1 VIDQADPRARRK
13 EAKREEILAAAWTL
27 AHRGGLGAISLRD
40 LSSMVGLRQPSLYA
54 YFDSKHAL
62 YDAMFEQGN
71 RALLAATADLP
82 VTDDPREAVRDFVR
96 VLLEFS
102 NADLVRYHLLFQ
114 RPIPGFAPSEASYKV
129 AIEFYER
136 GRARLA
142 AAGVTDQS
150 DFDLFT
156 ALIAGLADQQ
166 VANDPGGDRWIRL
179 TDRVLTMF
187 FAYLDSTR
195 KAAR

>member
-1 VIDQADPRARRK
+1 MPLDGLRERAPRARRHRP
-13 EAKREEILAAAWTL
+13 EQARRAIVGARYAKDELTTRIVLQGKRTQILLETWL
-27 AHRGGLGAISLRD
+27 
-40 LSSMVGLRQPSLYA
+40 V
-54 YFDSKHAL
+54 
-62 YDAMFEQGN
+62 AMQGN
-71 RALLAATADLP
+71 EQ
-82 VTDDPREAVRDFVR
+82 TDRRQVFDDIQLR
-96 VLLEFS
+96 
-102 NADLVRYHLLFQ
+102 
-114 RPIPGFAPSEASYKV
+114 FAPSEASYKV

-142 AAGVTDQS
+142 AAGVTDTS

-195 KAAR
+195 KAPR